1 MQGRN
6 KYSFFTMSGT
16 WSRNRVLGYI
26 EDSQLHRI
34 LKSALDVLKF
44 CHFATLDWRLRG
56 SRGGSLMLSQ
66 GEGQTE
72 QSERLQLQD
81 WLSVVRKGRFFDLE
95 CQLVLSEFRLISVS
109 KKWVVHWSLG
119 LFLHYW
125 LCLDSGQYFYL
136 PRPVRNRAFFE
147 PCLNKSKIHTSF
159 LFSSKV
165 QRVTWQKKR
174 LH

>member
-95 CQLVLSEFRLISVS
+95 CQLVSLRSGKPQSARNGLSIDLWVYSYITDCASIQASIATYPNLLEIEPFLSLVS
-109 KKWVVHWSLG
+109 INQR
-119 LFLHYW
+119 FIPAF
-125 LCLDSGQYFYL
+125 CFP
-136 PRPVRNRAFFE
+136 PRF
-147 PCLNKSKIHTSF
+147 KG
-159 LFSSKV
+159 
-165 QRVTWQKKR
+165 
-174 LH
+174 